1 MTRMPFVELSGHS
14 IEYERIDG
22 ARADAPPLV
31 FLHEGLGSVA
41 MWRGFPA
48 KLAAATGC
56 PAIVYSR
63 RGYGRSDPAARPL
76 GPRYMHDEALQ
87 VLPEL
92 RRALGLAPPILVGH
106 SDGASIAVIHAGD
119 GHFPVRALI
128 LEAPHLFVEEV
139 SLSSIAEARR
149 AYETGDLKARLARYH
164 DDVEGAFRG
173 WNDAWLAPEFR
184 QWNIESYAA
193 GIACPVLAIQGEDD
207 PYGTLAQ
214 IEAVAR
220 TVKGP
225 CETLVLP
232 RCGHTPHREEER
244 ATLAAMARFVAQV

>member
-1 MTRMPFVELSGHS
+1 MSFVELSGHR
-14 IEYERIDG
+14 IEYERIAG

-41 MWRGFPA
+41 MWREFPA

-76 GPRYMHDEALQ
+76 GARYMHDEALH
-87 VLPEL
+87 VLPAL
-92 RRALGLAPPILVGH
+92 RRALDLAPPILVGH

-119 GHFPVRALI
+119 GRFPVRALI
-128 LEAPHLFVEEV
+128 LEAPHLFIEEI
-139 SLSSIAEARR
+139 SLASIAEARK
-149 AYETGDLKARLARYH
+149 AYETADLKARLARYH
-164 DDVEGAFRG
+164 NDVEGAFRG
-173 WNDAWLAPEFR
+173 WNDAWLSPEFR
-184 QWNIESYAA
+184 QWNIEEYAA
-193 GIACPVLAIQGEDD
+193 GITCPVLAIQGEDD

-220 TVKGP
+220 DVKGRY
-225 CETLVLP
+225 ETLVLP
-232 RCGHTPHREEER
+232 RCGHTPHREQEQT
-244 ATLAAMARFVAQV
+244 TLTAMAQFVAQV